1 MSKNCNIKRY
11 INTKFKRLKKAHNVE
26 NYHYYKNN
34 NY

>member
-1 MSKNCNIKRY
+1 MSKNWNIKRF
-11 INTKFKRLKKAHNVE
+11 INIKYKCLKKAHNVQ